1 MKRREKKSLDAKVLE
16 KVINAVK
23 EADDTADN
31 AQSYEVAEESDAND
45 VAAETPIDTAEA
57 KISELCAENE
67 LLKDQLK
74 TKEAEY
80 QKIISELKELTVRFP
95 KRRLESIGEEV
106 FEQLRMGVSLAEAFA
121 VSEQKREASEKYAE
135 EVNTRN
141 AERSSGAIS
150 STADGGYYSPD
161 EVRKMTAY
169 EVKKNYN
176 LIIESMK
183 KWN

>member
-1 MKRREKKSLDAKVLE
+1 M
-16 KVINAVK
+16 
-23 EADDTADN
+23 
-31 AQSYEVAEESDAND
+31 
-45 VAAETPIDTAEA
+45 
-57 KISELCAENE
+57 
-67 LLKDQLK
+67 
-74 TKEAEY
+74 
-80 QKIISELKELTVRFP
+80 RFP